1 LAQVGPPTRP
11 KQYKMGEDTG
21 SFIAH
26 TSSEEDLLCTD
37 RPVKDTRII
46 IKDDHLFDKNHFVL
60 PKHYY
65 DSLSHVLLTR
75 GTVNDRIEKMAM
87 EIRQY
92 YGSERLELVCV
103 LKGSR
108 GFFSRLVSVLNKI
121 HRYST
126 YGKYTD
132 SPFQE
137 HYVRI
142 KSYHNTES
150 TGQIKVMSDD
160 LSVLKGKNV
169 LIVEDIIDSGNT
181 LIQFCDYLDQF
192 SPKSVK
198 VTSLVEKRTPLN
210 KWVSKGD
217 FIGFSVP
224 NEFIVGYCLDYN
236 EKFRDLDHICIMNE
250 SGIQKYA
257 E

>member
-1 LAQVGPPTRP
+1 MNG
-11 KQYKMGEDTG
+11 K
-21 SFIAH
+21 FIH
-26 TSSEEDLLCTD
+26 STSSDDDMDGKE
-37 RPVKDTRII
+37 RPVEDTRIY
-46 IKDDHLFDKNHFVL
+46 IKDDHMFDKNHFVL
-60 PKHYY
+60 PKHYAS
-65 DSLSHVLLTR
+65 SLSHVLLTK

-92 YGSERLELVCV
+92 FGSERLELVCV

-108 GFFSRLVSVLNKI
+108 GFFSQLLNVLNKI

-126 YGKYTD
+126 YGSYTD

-150 TGQIKVMSDD
+150 TGGKIKVMSDD
-160 LSVLKGKNV
+160 LSVLRGKNV

-181 LIQFCDYLDQF
+181 LLQFCDYLEQF
-192 SPKSVK
+192 KPKSVK
-198 VTSLVEKRTPLN
+198 VTSLLEKRTPLN
-210 KWVSKGD
+210 KWVGKGD

-224 NEFIVGYCLDYN
+224 NVFIVGYCLDYN
-236 EKFRDLDHICIMNE
+236 EKFRDLDHVCVMNE
-250 SGIQKYA
+250 SGIKKYA